1 MVYVVWV
8 PWCEDKIS
16 YANNGKKHLMRHC
29 VTDKHLERLKVRV
42 TNYRIGGVGP
52 SNQDQ
57 GEGKGQKVEKQ
68 QNFFSI
74 FKKAKPTTGS
84 GSQVNPQVQPAGKTV
99 CKSAEPLIPISD
111 RTSNTEAMI
120 LGYIAEH
127 SLPLS
132 SADSLKNLI
141 QEASRDPQS
150 LSGLS
155 LSKQT
160 ASSKMNYGLEKT
172 CTEEIVAK
180 LRPTPFSLSI
190 DEAVFHAPLSQPHA
204 SFRGPCKKHSDSS

>member
-1 MVYVVWV
+1 MILGYIAEHSL
-8 PWCEDKIS
+8 PLS
-16 YANNGKKHLMRHC
+16 SANS
-29 VTDKHLERLKVRV
+29 LK
-42 TNYRIGGVGP
+42 NLI
-52 SNQDQ
+52 Q
-57 GEGKGQKVEKQ
+57 EVEKQ

-74 FKKAKPTTGS
+74 FKKVKPATGS
-84 GSQVNPQVQPAGKTV
+84 GSQVNPQVQPADKTV
-99 CKSAEPLIPISD
+99 YKSAEPLIPISD
-111 RTSNTEAMI
+111 RTSNAEAMI

-132 SADSLKNLI
+132 SANSLKNLI

-160 ASSKMNYGLEKT
+160 ASSKMNYGLAKT

-180 LRPTPFSLSI
+180 LRSTHFSLNI

-204 SFRGPCKKHSDSS
+204 SFRGPYSKKHPDSS

>member
-1 MVYVVWV
+1 MDV
-8 PWCEDKIS
+8 PGTAWCMSCEDKVS
-16 YANNGKKHLMRHC
+16 YANNGKIHLMRHC

-57 GEGKGQKVEKQ
+57 GEGKGQKVEKL

-74 FKKAKPTTGS
+74 FKKAKPATGS
-84 GSQVNPQVQPAGKTV
+84 GSQVNPQVQPADKTV

-111 RTSNTEAMI
+111 RTSNTDAMI

-132 SADSLKNLI
+132 
-141 QEASRDPQS
+141 
-150 LSGLS
+150 
-155 LSKQT
+155 
-160 ASSKMNYGLEKT
+160 
-172 CTEEIVAK
+172 
-180 LRPTPFSLSI
+180 
-190 DEAVFHAPLSQPHA
+190 
-204 SFRGPCKKHSDSS
+204 

>member
-1 MVYVVWV
+1 M
-8 PWCEDKIS
+8 WCEDKIS

-57 GEGKGQKVEKQ
+57 GEGKGQKVERQ

-74 FKKAKPTTGS
+74 FKKAKPATGS
-84 GSQVNPQVQPAGKTV
+84 GSQVNPQVQPADKTV

-141 QEASRDPQS
+141 QEASRDPH
-150 LSGLS
+150 GLS

-160 ASSKMNYGLEKT
+160 ASSKMNYGLAKT

-180 LRPTPFSLSI
+180 LRSTPFSLNI

-204 SFRGPCKKHSDSS
+204 SFRGPCKKHPDSS

>member
-1 MVYVVWV
+1 M
-8 PWCEDKIS
+8 WCEDKIS

-29 VTDKHLERLKVRV
+29 VTDKLLERLKVRV
-42 TNYRIGGVGP
+42 TNYRIGGVGL

-68 QNFFSI
+68 QKFFSI
-74 FKKAKPTTGS
+74 FKKAKPATGS

-111 RTSNTEAMI
+111 RTSNTEGMI

-127 SLPLS
+127 SKPLS
-132 SADSLKNLI
+132 CADSLKNLI

-155 LSKQT
+155 LSKT
-160 ASSKMNYGLEKT
+160 ASSKMNYGLAKT
-172 CTEEIVAK
+172 CTEE
-180 LRPTPFSLSI
+180 LLPSYDPRLS
-190 DEAVFHAPLSQPHA
+190 
-204 SFRGPCKKHSDSS
+204 R

>member
-1 MVYVVWV
+1 
-8 PWCEDKIS
+8 
-16 YANNGKKHLMRHC
+16 MRHC

-74 FKKAKPTTGS
+74 FKKAKPATGS
-84 GSQVNPQVQPAGKTV
+84 GSQVNPQVQPADKTV

-132 SADSLKNLI
+132 LADSLKNLI

-160 ASSKMNYGLEKT
+160 ASSKMNY
-172 CTEEIVAK
+172 VAK
-180 LRPTPFSLSI
+180 LRSTPFSLNI
-190 DEAVFHAPLSQPHA
+190 DEAGFHAPLSQPHA
-204 SFRGPCKKHSDSS
+204 SFRGPCKKHPDSS

>member
-1 MVYVVWV
+1 MLV
-8 PWCEDKIS
+8 PQTKI
-16 YANNGKKHLMRHC
+16 
-29 VTDKHLERLKVRV
+29 RV
-42 TNYRIGGVGP
+42 
-52 SNQDQ
+52 
-57 GEGKGQKVEKQ
+57 
-68 QNFFSI
+68 
-74 FKKAKPTTGS
+74 KAKARS
-84 GSQVNPQVQPAGKTV
+84 REAAEFFLHFQESQTSYWITHLQVQPADKTV

-111 RTSNTEAMI
+111 RTSDTEAMI

-132 SADSLKNLI
+132 LADSLKNLI

-160 ASSKMNYGLEKT
+160 ASSKMNYGLAKT

-180 LRPTPFSLSI
+180 L
-190 DEAVFHAPLSQPHA
+190 
-204 SFRGPCKKHSDSS
+204 